1 MARGNKQRRQRSSEQ
16 QQVQRAASSEP
27 RCCSELCRLEA
38 EAEAGSGRARGFCS
52 FERKS
57 SFLFFSQLVEW
68 FAANPQFE
76 QSLVRVLSR
85 AGVLFAFVDAVALEL
100 ENGCA
105 QYQADAWG
113 GGGLAGVAQ

>member
-1 MARGNKQRRQRSSEQ
+1 M
-16 QQVQRAASSEP
+16 
-27 RCCSELCRLEA
+27 CRLEA

-100 ENGCA
+100 KMAVLNTKRTPEEVA
-105 QYQADAWG
+105 
-113 GGGLAGVAQ
+113 GLPE